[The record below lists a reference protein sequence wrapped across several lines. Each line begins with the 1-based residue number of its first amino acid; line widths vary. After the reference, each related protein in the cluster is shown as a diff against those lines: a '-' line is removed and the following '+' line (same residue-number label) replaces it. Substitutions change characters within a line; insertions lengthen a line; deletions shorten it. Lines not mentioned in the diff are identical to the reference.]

1 MKNKVNLKR
10 KLKKLYKENKLEIIT
25 GIGVI
30 VLGLIIL
37 GSITIH

>member
-1 MKNKVNLKR
+1 MKKKVNIKR

-30 VLGLIIL
+30 VL
-37 GSITIH
+37 